1 MEIDSN
7 QIDTSPKWRS
17 LIRDFKRLIAVS
29 LIIAICAGAMYA
41 STFNGGLSNDSGV
54 WGAFGD
60 FMGGVLNPIFAFMG
74 LIALL
79 LTISMQSEE
88 LNNSTKELRNSAE
101 ALMEQ
106 SKSLERQNFENTFFQ
121 LISLHNE
128 IVSGMKK
135 RTGSRRNGIELEGR
149 FCFTYFYGW
158 MKEWYDEL
166 YLENFDHLTA
176 SEHTYQKF
184 LEEGVNTFGHYFK
197 NLYEIFRFIDE
208 SKADDKEQYIRI
220 LRAQLSLYEE
230 VILFYDCVHRP
241 ENDDIKGVLEKYSFF
256 SNLDKKSLF
265 DDIAHPEMYK
275 PLAFG
280 VRAETL
286 DKTLVEETT

>member
-29 LIIAICAGAMYA
+29 LIIAICAGVMYA
-41 STFNGGLSNDSGV
+41 SKFNGGLSADSGV

-128 IVSGMKK
+128 IVSGMAK
-135 RTGSRRNGIELEGR
+135 RVGYRDNRTKLEGR
-149 FCFTYFYGW
+149 SCFAYFYGF
-158 MKEWYDEL
+158 MKERYGRAFLDKG
-166 YLENFDHLTA
+166 DHLAA

-184 LEEGVNTFGHYFK
+184 LEEGVNTFGH
-197 NLYEIFRFIDE
+197 
-208 SKADDKEQYIRI
+208 
-220 LRAQLSLYEE
+220 
-230 VILFYDCVHRP
+230 
-241 ENDDIKGVLEKYSFF
+241 
-256 SNLDKKSLF
+256 
-265 DDIAHPEMYK
+265 
-275 PLAFG
+275 
-280 VRAETL
+280 
-286 DKTLVEETT
+286 